1 MTDEPLQTREP
12 PLRAWSRKHAVTM
25 LAAVLACVY
34 WHAAWPSALLGLPS
48 FLSFMLASR
57 GLLTPSGRFGLAN
70 AVTSLRLVLVLGLTV
85 PGAWLSSRTVAA
97 ITIGV
102 LCLDLLDGW
111 LARSRGD
118 ASVFGARFDLETDA
132 LLVLVITLRL
142 WLVEGYGAW
151 VLTAGLLR
159 YGYVIL
165 LWLAPGTG
173 REEPRT
179 LLGRYAFLTL
189 MLGLIAGLAVRG
201 PYGPLCV
208 AIGTLTVSASFA
220 HSIYF
225 SHSAS

>member
-1 MTDEPLQTREP
+1 MTDEPLETREP
-12 PLRAWSRKHAVTM
+12 PLRAWSRQHAVTM

-34 WHAAWPSALLGLPS
+34 WRAAWPSALLALPS
-48 FLSFMLASR
+48 FLSFMRASR

-70 AVTSLRLVLVLGLTV
+70 TVTSLRLALVLGLTV
-85 PGAWLSSRTVAA
+85 PGAWLSSRAVAA
-97 ITIGV
+97 ITVGV

-118 ASVFGARFDLETDA
+118 ASLFGARFDLETDA

-142 WLVEGYGAW
+142 WLVEGYGVWA
-151 VLTAGLLR
+151 LAAGLLR
-159 YGYVIL
+159 YGYVIF

-189 MLGLIAGLAVRG
+189 MLGLLAGLALRG
-201 PYGPLCV
+201 TYGSLCV
-208 AIGTLTVSASFA
+208 VLGTLTVSASFA

-225 SHSAS
+225 AHSAS